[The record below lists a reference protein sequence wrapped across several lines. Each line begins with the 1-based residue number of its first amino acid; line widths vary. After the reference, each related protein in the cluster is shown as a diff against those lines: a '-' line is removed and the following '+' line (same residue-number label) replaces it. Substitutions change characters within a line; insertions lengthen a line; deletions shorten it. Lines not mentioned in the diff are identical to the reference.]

1 MAATA
6 ASIALPL
13 PLSALAASCAIP
25 CGPFWA
31 TAEPTLMSLQ
41 LPAKEKP
48 IELCTASALLA
59 AVAPAAA
66 PAPPTPAPALLLACG
81 LLFNKL
87 LSCKRKQRERERE
100 SRGREK
106 DRDSLVSLQVCVAG
120 TVYDPVAAPV
130 PHLSSGCSTLF

>member
-66 PAPPTPAPALLLACG
+66 PAPVSPTPAPAPAPPSALLLACG

-87 LSCKRKQRERERE
+87 LSCKRKQR
-100 SRGREK
+100 
-106 DRDSLVSLQVCVAG
+106 
-120 TVYDPVAAPV
+120 
-130 PHLSSGCSTLF
+130 